1 STKGS
6 EAQIAIFANSA
17 FLFLNK
23 RLCEQDS
30 WNEAKIKRRSG
41 DLFESAKKTGDIQ
54 AHLSPCFDGQ
64 SGTTCPM
71 KAL

>member
-1 STKGS
+1 LAAPADAAASTKDS

-41 DLFESAKKTGDIQ
+41 DLFESAKKNRGHTG
-54 AHLSPCFDGQ
+54 
-64 SGTTCPM
+64 
-71 KAL
+71 ALVALL